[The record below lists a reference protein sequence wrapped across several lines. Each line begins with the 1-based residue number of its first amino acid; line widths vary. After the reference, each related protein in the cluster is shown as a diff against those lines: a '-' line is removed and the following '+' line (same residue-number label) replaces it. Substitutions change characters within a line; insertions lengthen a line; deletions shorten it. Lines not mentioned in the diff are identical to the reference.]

1 MPELEPE
8 EEPAPPEWIQE
19 VDLGSL
25 DLDMALVEERPARR
39 VERTRALL
47 AYLLL
52 ALLSAVI
59 ATLLLLVAVRR
70 ITTEEFGTIAG
81 VLIAPVV
88 GLLGAATGYYY
99 GKGDR

>member
-1 MPELEPE
+1 MSELGQGDDQNVE
-8 EEPAPPEWIQE
+8 EV
-19 VDLGSL
+19 VDLGPL
-25 DLDMALVEERPARR
+25 DLRAVAPRELPPQP

-52 ALLSAVI
+52 ALLSAII
-59 ATLLLLVAVRR
+59 ATLLVFVGTGRL
-70 ITTEEFGTIAG
+70 TTEEFGSVAA
-81 VLIAPVV
+81 VSVSPVI